1 MSYRSRSTR
10 VPRPETTPA
19 STPMEDGVSRHR
31 RFVVGALAKELGTDV
46 TMDDS
51 GYYIPETKAFI
62 DKGLAED
69 ILAKPRLIK
78 ELKEQVRRIN
88 DD

>member
-1 MSYRSRSTR
+1 MSDGSPSTR
-10 VPRPETTPA
+10 VARLETTPA
-19 STPMEDGVSRHR
+19 STPMEEGVFRHR
-31 RFVVGALAKELGTDV
+31 RFVAGALARELGTEV

-51 GYYIPETKAFI
+51 GCHIPKTKAFI

-78 ELKEQVRRIN
+78 ELKEQVRRTN

>member
-1 MSYRSRSTR
+1 MSDGPPSTR
-10 VPRPETTPA
+10 VPRPETTPT
-19 STPMEDGVSRHR
+19 STPMEDDVFRHR
-31 RFVVGALAKELGTDV
+31 RFVVGALARELGTEV

-62 DKGLAED
+62 DKRLAED

-78 ELKEQVRRIN
+78 ELKEQVRRTN
-88 DD
+88 DG

>member
-1 MSYRSRSTR
+1 MGHRAPLTR
-10 VPRPETTPA
+10 VPGPETTPT
-19 STPMEDGVSRHR
+19 STPIEEGVLRHR
-31 RFVVGALAKELGTDV
+31 RFVVGALARELGTEV

-51 GYYIPETKAFI
+51 GYYILQMKAFI

-78 ELKEQVRRIN
+78 ELKEQVRRRN
-88 DD
+88 DG

>member
-1 MSYRSRSTR
+1 
-10 VPRPETTPA
+10 
-19 STPMEDGVSRHR
+19 MEEGVLRHR
-31 RFVVGALAKELGTDV
+31 RFVAGALARELGTEV
-46 TMDDS
+46 TIDDS
-51 GYYIPETKAFI
+51 GYHIPETKAFI

-78 ELKEQVRRIN
+78 ELKEQVRRTN